1 MEANFSNRA
10 ADFGKVFRPI
20 GSYAP
25 STEGVLLPAR
35 LNARAV
41 IQQRWDIL
49 LMFCFGYYLTER
61 DYTAPEVPIDAM
73 RSDTL
78 HAHDKGVTQD
88 AHPIPR

>member
-1 MEANFSNRA
+1 
-10 ADFGKVFRPI
+10 DFYLQI
-20 GSYAP
+20 LSYYSLIFISWKCA
-25 STEGVLLPAR
+25 T
-35 LNARAV
+35 
-41 IQQRWDIL
+41 
-49 LMFCFGYYLTER
+49 CLTER